1 VAGLRHAADV
11 LHGGWLPYHFAPLPI
26 NVFWTSLVLWDALS
40 AALLWRWP
48 RLGLPFG
55 VVVMLIDVG
64 VNGWWAGKTGIVGQL
79 GVWTLM
85 AQAAFLGLLVGLL
98 AAKVHAS
105 PHQQKAPAQKQ
116 GPGLKNEA

>member
-1 VAGLRHAADV
+1 M
-11 LHGGWLPYHFAPLPI
+11 PYDFAPPPI
-26 NVFWTSLVLWDALS
+26 NLFWTSLLLWDAVA

-64 VNGWWAGKTGIVGQL
+64 VNGWWAGSAGMVGQL
-79 GVWTLM
+79 GVWTLV

-98 AAKVHAS
+98 TAKVHAT
-105 PHQQKAPAQKQ
+105 PHQQKSPRTKAGAGKREC
-116 GPGLKNEA
+116 EA